1 MPSVSDSGLP
11 PGKYAHRM
19 LEGAWPA
26 TPQSA
31 FDSEEQRWRRL
42 RDAARST
49 YVDSLENNR
58 QLRQSLQS
66 EGFDAL
72 HQDRD
77 LVARNWDFLAETR
90 HDAMQIFRQ
99 ASEAR
104 ELLRESMAMTVY
116 QRHQE
121 IALVEDNPLIKSDA
135 KKAFVEGLIEETN
148 AELIAQSAAAGAA
161 LTAAATKHLSY
172 LASLPWHMSTAD
184 SAASAAS
191 PPSNGVQAMSAG
203 WKQAPA
209 PTETGSGNPGQ
220 GPGTGGQRPGQQQT
234 PGQAKEDTPGA
245 TQKPGNTQKP
255 GTDGSAR
262 PGTQSPEGATPRPG
276 TAQSPG
282 TAPSTPGTGGTTPGR
297 TQTPA
302 GTPLTLPSVGGGG
315 GPGLGGG
322 PGGGGLTGL
331 GGGGAGGL
339 RVPGSFAG
347 PPQGLL
353 PSQLAGPSSSPLS
366 SVPQAAASG
375 LSGGGVPK
383 ASVPVPMQSP
393 VTPPAAAPVAS
404 NAVPGPAGPAPGPSV
419 QPAGL
424 SPATP
429 APAVQ
434 APAAVAAPL
443 GPAPPLPT
451 PPPSAAVPQVGPV
464 APPAPPPVGGGPG
477 PFHAPLPPVGTPM
490 VRRGLIQVAE
500 DPDLIR
506 ARQLIWELMWAGR
519 RYPSLDWAVGLHRGQ
534 GGVTKFFLTSSEGE
548 GYIPQYVFL
557 PADPALV
564 PLFLDIDF
572 VQRGWRETWQ
582 GWVDPA
588 RIVVEHHRLR
598 AEAFGQPVLHA
609 VVSSREITGLGHLLP
624 SGVKLEVAAAEDN
637 PFIDP
642 EKARDVPV
650 GVPGGRAHR
659 LSVLMPRLWGL
670 VQQMPKSQR
679 WSAAVD
685 LATDAAASTDERHV
699 RTGLIVRDAAP
710 MDAVDPH
717 GPLLHGILDHLR
729 DGETMA
735 VETWQQLQTA
745 YFTHLMQS
753 QSRRHTGADLTDD
766 TGYVDAYRRARAYE
780 AAWLL
785 DAPEGPLTPEWL
797 ADVAYAHV
805 VATDDGYRTGQ
816 LIAERAA

>member
-1 MPSVSDSGLP
+1 MPSVADSLP

-19 LEGAWPA
+19 VKGAWPA
-26 TPQSA
+26 TPQA
-31 FDSEEQRWRRL
+31 VIESEEQRWRRL
-42 RDAARST
+42 RDAARNT
-49 YVDSLENNR
+49 YLDSLENNR
-58 QLRQSLQS
+58 QLRQALQS
-66 EGFDAL
+66 DGFDAL
-72 HQDRD
+72 HQDRE
-77 LVARNWDFLAETR
+77 LVAKNWDFLAETR
-90 HDAMQIFRQ
+90 NDAMQIFRQ
-99 ASEAR
+99 AAEAR
-104 ELLRESMAMTVY
+104 ELLRESMSMTVY

-121 IALVEDNPLIKSDA
+121 IALVEANPLIKDDA
-135 KKAFVEGLIEETN
+135 KKAFVEALVEETN
-148 AELIAQSAAAGAA
+148 AELIARSAAAGAA
-161 LTAAATKHLSY
+161 LTAAASQHLSY

-184 SAASAAS
+184 GATPAAA

-203 WKQAPA
+203 WKQ
-209 PTETGSGNPGQ
+209 S
-220 GPGTGGQRPGQQQT
+220 
-234 PGQAKEDTPGA
+234 
-245 TQKPGNTQKP
+245 
-255 GTDGSAR
+255 
-262 PGTQSPEGATPRPG
+262 
-276 TAQSPG
+276 
-282 TAPSTPGTGGTTPGR
+282 PSTGTGGTDSGEQSGGRGTGGERSPGQGSGSEQQKPGR
-297 TQTPA
+297 GTEGDRSPRQDPAAGQQPGRGTEGRPTPKQ
-302 GTPLTLPSVGGGG
+302 GTTPSPQPVRGTDGVATPPQRPSVTLPPIGGGAS
-315 GPGLGGG
+315 GLGGG
-322 PGGGGLTGL
+322 PGGGLTGL
-331 GGGGAGGL
+331 SGGGGAGGL

-353 PSQLAGPSSSPLS
+353 PSQLAGVGPSSSLS

-383 ASVPVPMQSP
+383 ASVPLPVQSP
-393 VTPPAAAPVAS
+393 VTPPPAAPAS
-404 NAVPGPAGPAPGPSV
+404 NVVAGPGGAAPGGPSV

-429 APAVQ
+429 APVTTQ
-434 APAAVAAPL
+434 GPASVAGPL

-451 PPPSAAVPQVGPV
+451 PPPAAPAPQVGPV

-477 PFHAPLPPVGTPM
+477 PFHTPLPPVGTPM

-534 GGVTKFFLTSSEGE
+534 GGVTKFFLTSSDGE
-548 GYIPQYVFL
+548 GYIPQHVFL

-564 PLFLDIDF
+564 LLFLDVDF

-598 AEAFGQPVLHA
+598 AEVFGQPVLHA

-642 EKARDVPV
+642 AKARDVPV
-650 GVPGGRAHR
+650 GVPAGRAHR

-670 VQQMPKSQR
+670 VQRMPKSQR

-685 LATDAAASTDERHV
+685 LAADAAKSTDERHV

-729 DGETMA
+729 DGESIA

-816 LIAERAA
+816 LMAERAA

>member
-1 MPSVSDSGLP
+1 MV
-11 PGKYAHRM
+11 K
-19 LEGAWPA
+19 GAWPA
-26 TPQSA
+26 TPQA
-31 FDSEEQRWRRL
+31 AIESEEQRWRRL

-49 YVDSLENNR
+49 YLDSLENNR
-58 QLRQSLQS
+58 QLRQALQS
-66 EGFDAL
+66 DGFDAL
-72 HQDRD
+72 HQDRE
-77 LVARNWDFLAETR
+77 LVAKNWDFLAETR
-90 HDAMQIFRQ
+90 NDAMQIFRQ
-99 ASEAR
+99 AADAR
-104 ELLRESMAMTVY
+104 ELLRESMSMTVY

-121 IALVEDNPLIKSDA
+121 IALVEANPLIKDDA
-135 KKAFVEGLIEETN
+135 KKAFVEALVEETN
-148 AELIAQSAAAGAA
+148 AELIARSAAAGAA
-161 LTAAATKHLSY
+161 LTAAASQHLSY

-184 SAASAAS
+184 GATSAAA

-203 WKQAPA
+203 WKQS
-209 PTETGSGNPGQ
+209 PTATGTEGGSGSSGT
-220 GPGTGGQRPGQQQT
+220 GTGGDRPGQTNQGSQKPST
-234 PGQAKEDTPGA
+234 DSSASRPGQSDQPA
-245 TQKPGNTQKP
+245 QKPKTGP
-255 GTDGSAR
+255 GEGGGVTR
-262 PGTQSPEGATPRPG
+262 P
-276 TAQSPG
+276 
-282 TAPSTPGTGGTTPGR
+282 APSNQGANKPVTGPQGLPGPG
-297 TQTPA
+297 PA
-302 GTPLTLPSVGGGG
+302 TSSSPLTLPPVGGGG

-331 GGGGAGGL
+331 SGGGAGGL

-353 PSQLAGPSSSPLS
+353 PSQLAGVGPSSSLS

-383 ASVPVPMQSP
+383 ASVPLPLQSP
-393 VTPPAAAPVAS
+393 VTPPVAAPAANVVA
-404 NAVPGPAGPAPGPSV
+404 GPAGAASGGPSV

-424 SPATP
+424 SPAAP
-429 APAVQ
+429 APVTQ
-434 APAAVAAPL
+434 GPAAVAGPL

-451 PPPSAAVPQVGPV
+451 PPPSAAAPQVGPV
-464 APPAPPPVGGGPG
+464 APPAPPPSVGGGPG
-477 PFHAPLPPVGTPM
+477 PFHTPLPPVGTPM

-534 GGVTKFFLTSSEGE
+534 GGVTKFFLTSSDGE
-548 GYIPQYVFL
+548 SYIPQHVFL

-564 PLFLDIDF
+564 PLFLDVDF

-598 AEAFGQPVLHA
+598 AEVFGQPVLHA

-650 GVPGGRAHR
+650 GVPAGRAHR

-670 VQQMPKSQR
+670 VQRMPKSQR

-685 LATDAAASTDERHV
+685 LATDAAKSTDERHV

-717 GPLLHGILDHLR
+717 GSLLHGILDHLR
-729 DGETMA
+729 DGESIA

-816 LIAERAA
+816 LMAERAA